1 MENNSNNVVL
11 DSQISTGMIMDS
23 VANTQNMQMSADE
36 VMNNYVT
43 QGNPAQL
50 AQFMPRKPK
59 QMVRE
64 HGKIGRNDL
73 CPCGSGKKYKKCCL
87 SSGEYENLVVKH

>member
-11 DSQISTGMIMDS
+11 DSQFSTGMIMDS
-23 VANTQNMQMSADE
+23 VATTQNMQMSAE
-36 VMNNYVT
+36 EAKNNYIT

-50 AQFMPRKPK
+50 TQFMQRKPK

-64 HGKIGRNDL
+64 YEKIGRNDL

-87 SSGEYENLVVKH
+87 SSSKYENLVVKR